1 MSTMVGTAAEERHLD
16 RSDRSLSQIMADR
29 RITTLFQPVVD
40 LSDRSVVGYEALSRG
55 PAGPLHAPDALFGA
69 ARRTGCHRELDA
81 LCRELALTA
90 AEAGGLAGPYQLFL
104 NAEPEAMLQFTA
116 PEITCGA
123 PVVLELTEREL
134 AARPGRL
141 LEAVASARSLG
152 WSIALDDLGAHP
164 DSLALLSLLRPEVI
178 KLDLSLIQRRPD
190 RDCAELM
197 SAVRAQSERTGAV
210 IVAEGVETD
219 EHLDLALGM
228 GATLGQGW
236 MFGRPEPLPLP
247 LPTAGGSGVDLPGTD
262 TWPVL
267 TSLFPF
273 LADSRMLRPGTKDF
287 LVQLSNYL
295 EERASAAGP
304 STIVLSTFQDAVN
317 LTPSVVRRYAQLA
330 TSCALVAVIGRSM
343 PQHPIAGVRGG
354 TVPEGHPLGEEGHVV
369 VLSPDYAAA
378 LLAREDGVDAD
389 GRPVMHYVLT
399 HDRDLVCTAARTLVA
414 YVDPAGS

>member
-1 MSTMVGTAAEERHLD
+1 MSRTLGGPAAGRHLQPTEA
-16 RSDRSLSQIMADR
+16 SLSQIMADG

-40 LSDRSVVGYEALSRG
+40 LSDRRVVGYEALSRG
-55 PAGPLHAPDALFGA
+55 PAGPLHSPDALFGA
-69 ARRTGCHRELDA
+69 ARSAGCNPELDV
-81 LCRELALTA
+81 LCRDLALA
-90 AEAGGLAGPYQLFL
+90 AADAGGLADPYRLFL
-104 NAEPEAMLQFTA
+104 NAEPEAMLHFTA
-116 PEITCGA
+116 PEITSRA

-141 LEAVASARSLG
+141 LRAVALARSLG
-152 WSIALDDLGAHP
+152 WSIALDDMGAHP

-197 SAVRAQSERTGAV
+197 SAVCAQSERTGAV

-236 MFGRPEPLPLP
+236 MFGRPAPLPSP
-247 LPTAGGSGVDLPGTD
+247 MPTAGGSGIDLPGLE
-262 TWPVL
+262 PLPEL
-267 TSLFPF
+267 TSLYPF
-273 LADSRMLRPGTKDF
+273 VTDSRMLRPGTKAF

-295 EERASAAGP
+295 EDRAAGAGA
-304 STIVLSTFQDAVN
+304 STIVLTTFQDAVN
-317 LTPSVVRRYAQLA
+317 LTPAVTRRYEQLA

-343 PQHPIAGVRGG
+343 SQHPIPGVRGG
-354 TVPEGHPLGEEGHVV
+354 TVPVGHPLGDEWHVV
-369 VLSPDYAAA
+369 VLSPDYAVA
-378 LLAREDGVDAD
+378 LLAREYGADAD

-399 HDRDLVCTAARTLVA
+399 HDRELVCTAARTLLA
-414 YVDPAGS
+414 YVDPGIT